1 LIPLSLFLLTTISLS
16 IRPFEVLVPLY
27 PLLTLSHR
35 QSMSNVPTMI
45 KTSES
50 ARTTSNHVESSHFVA
65 VVTPRL
71 GHSRLWNKF
80 GSGALHYRLH
90 IFSSP
95 GTCRMVA
102 SAYLLPESQPK
113 RSRNVQAL
121 LYLMN
126 GGEALVWIGSSAN
139 SRIVIRWHCRW
150 VSTEVGERCR
160 WKERWLS
167 WSQ

>member
-1 LIPLSLFLLTTISLS
+1 
-16 IRPFEVLVPLY
+16 
-27 PLLTLSHR
+27 
-35 QSMSNVPTMI
+35 MSNVLTMI
-45 KTSES
+45 ETSES
-50 ARTTSNHVESSHFVA
+50 ARTTSNRVESSHFVA

-80 GSGALHYRLH
+80 GFGALHYRLH
-90 IFSSP
+90 VFSSP

-139 SRIVIRWHCRW
+139 SPIVIR
-150 VSTEVGERCR
+150 
-160 WKERWLS
+160 
-167 WSQ
+167 